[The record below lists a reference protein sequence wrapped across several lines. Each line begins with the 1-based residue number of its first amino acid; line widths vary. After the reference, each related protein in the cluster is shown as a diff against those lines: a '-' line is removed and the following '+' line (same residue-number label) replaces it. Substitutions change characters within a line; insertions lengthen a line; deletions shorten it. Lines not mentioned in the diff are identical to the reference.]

1 MPSASLHFGSE
12 VADALHAGRP
22 VVALESTLVA
32 HGLPWPVN
40 LATARAAEQAV
51 RGEGAVPATIAVWQ
65 GRLTV
70 GLSDAEVEALARS
83 AEAGSGLHVRK
94 ASRRDLAAAVVQKA
108 TAATTVSATLLLA
121 HRAGV
126 RVLATGGIGGVHP
139 ALSPPRRLGGDT
151 GGSGQS
157 FDVSADL
164 PELARTPVAVVCAGA
179 KSILDLAATLEML
192 ETLAVPVVGVGT
204 SDFPAFY
211 LRSSGHPVAARVET
225 AEEAA
230 ALVTTHWQLGG
241 AGVVL
246 ALPLPAET
254 ALHPAALA
262 TALRSAED
270 LARAGGIS
278 GPALTPFLLARLAEA
293 TGGET
298 LRANHALIVANARF
312 AARVARSLSTRP

>member
-51 RGEGAVPATIAVWQ
+51 RSEGAVPATIAIWQ

-70 GLSDAEVEALARS
+70 GLSDTEVETLARS
-83 AEAGSGLHVRK
+83 AEAGSGLSVRK
-94 ASRRDLAAAVVQKA
+94 ASRRDLAAAVVQQA
-108 TAATTVSATLLLA
+108 TAATTVSATLMLA

-139 ALSPPRRLGGDT
+139 ALA
-151 GGSGQS
+151 GSQS

-164 PELARTPVAVVCAGA
+164 SELARTPVAVVCAGA
-179 KSILDLAATLEML
+179 KSILDVAATLEVL
-192 ETLAVPVVGVGT
+192 ETLAVPVVGVGAN
-204 SDFPAFY
+204 DFPAFY

-270 LARAGGIS
+270 LARADGIS

>member
-1 MPSASLHFGSE
+1 MPSASLHFGPE

-32 HGLPWPVN
+32 HGMPWPVN
-40 LATARAAEQAV
+40 LATARAAELAV
-51 RGEGAVPATIAVWQ
+51 RGEGAVPATVAVWQ

-70 GLSDAEVEALARS
+70 GLGDAELEVLARS

-94 ASRRDLAAAVVQKA
+94 ASRRDLAAAVAQKA
-108 TAATTVSATLLLA
+108 TAATTVSATLALA
-121 HRAGV
+121 HRAGI
-126 RVLATGGIGGVHP
+126 RVFATGGIGGVHP
-139 ALSPPRRLGGDT
+139 ALNG
-151 GGSGQS
+151 GQS

-164 PELARTPVAVVCAGA
+164 TELARTPVAAVCAGA
-179 KSILDLAATLEML
+179 KSVLDLAATLEVL

-204 SDFPAFY
+204 SEFPAFH

-225 AEEAA
+225 PAEAA
-230 ALVTTHWQLGG
+230 ALVTTHWHLGG

-246 ALPLPAET
+246 ALPLPVET
-254 ALHPAALA
+254 ALHPDTLAA
-262 TALRSAED
+262 ALRSAHD
-270 LARAGGIS
+270 QARADGVT

-298 LRANHALIVANARF
+298 LRANHALMVANARF
-312 AARVARSLSTRP
+312 AARVARALTPLSPAGERGGG

>member
-51 RGEGAVPATIAVWQ
+51 RAEGAVPATVAVWQ
-65 GRLTV
+65 GCLTV
-70 GLSDAEVEALARS
+70 GLSDAELEVLARS
-83 AEAGSGLHVRK
+83 AEAGSGLSVRK

-139 ALSPPRRLGGDT
+139 ALAG
-151 GGSGQS
+151 GQS

-179 KSILDLAATLEML
+179 KSILDLAATLEVL

-230 ALVTTHWQLGG
+230 TLVTTHWHLGG

-254 ALHPAALA
+254 ALYPAALA
-262 TALRSAED
+262 SALRSAED
-270 LARAGGIS
+270 LARAGGVS